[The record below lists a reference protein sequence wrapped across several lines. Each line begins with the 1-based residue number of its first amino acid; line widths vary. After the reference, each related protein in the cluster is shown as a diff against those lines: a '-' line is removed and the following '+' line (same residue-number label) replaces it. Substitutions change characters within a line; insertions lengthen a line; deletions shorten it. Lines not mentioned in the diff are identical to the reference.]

1 MNKDCVL
8 LHMNRH
14 TKKKLESQEKD
25 LKACHVLRD
34 WQLLYFSGLFS
45 VKKVGHYKR
54 AMVFA
59 ISSLHQFVTL
69 LMSACLVIISD
80 FMC

>member
-1 MNKDCVL
+1 MD
-8 LHMNRH
+8 RH
-14 TKKKLESQEKD
+14 TKNKLESQEKD
-25 LKACHVLRD
+25 LKACHVLLD

-54 AMVFA
+54 AIVFA
-59 ISSLHQFVTL
+59 ISSLNQFVT

-80 FMC
+80 VIC